1 MVVIGE
7 RDFLEDDG
15 MVLEGQRLDDLV
27 CVLHMGHKLFDE
39 LLVAVQNTHTSDCF
53 RDVVG
58 KVIHVLKHTIDGQDN
73 LDDFLIGDL
82 VCGVKVIDYDQD
94 DNEYHQVDGEGVI
107 LLGIDTRYRDVFL
120 LTNIG
125 SQFVDHLQLLGI
137 PIGRGLDNVDITK
150 DILEV
155 LVHFVLDLNLLIGG
169 IEAFTASKVDYHDL
183 T

>member
-1 MVVIGE
+1 
-7 RDFLEDDG
+7 
-15 MVLEGQRLDDLV
+15 
-27 CVLHMGHKLFDE
+27 MGHELFDE

-94 DNEYHQVDGEGVI
+94 DDEYHQVDGEGVV
-107 LLGIDTRYRDVFL
+107 LLGIDARYRDVFL
-120 LTNIG
+120 LTDIG

-137 PIGRGLDNVDITK
+137 SIGRGLDNVDITK

-169 IEAFTASKVDYHDL
+169 IEAFTASQVDYHGL
-183 T
+183 AYNGHGQERSYFSIQ